1 MIVLPVV
8 GPGGSAT
15 PLIRPESDWSQQN
28 REFVKDFEILARFAS
43 HDLTMDIRQYD
54 WVRPSAGRLLPQRHY
69 LDISLEG
76 GKRRSVLR
84 SDRWAEPQYSGSILY
99 LPPDAIYWGE
109 PALEPRKLLCLSFG
123 NSFLSRV
130 FEEENPLNDA
140 SPQADIQN
148 TQLRRYLLAIASELA
163 SPGFAAGPLL
173 ESLAIGATVELA
185 RWSQLRAD
193 PLNSMVLPHQA
204 QRIEEYIRENLSS
217 ALSISDIGRAC
228 GMSTRN
234 VARVFKQAKGVSI
247 GDFIA
252 RCRIDLAKELLASD
266 ELRIKEV
273 SWRCGFRSSSAF
285 SAAFRTA
292 TGTTPRNFRL
302 RPGLLQ

>member
-1 MIVLPVV
+1 MVPLV
-8 GPGGSAT
+8 GTGGGDGAA
-15 PLIRPESDWSQQN
+15 LIRPESDWSHQN
-28 REFVKDFEILARFAS
+28 REFVQGFEILARFAS

-54 WVRPSAGRLLPQRHY
+54 WVRPSAGHLLPQRHY
-69 LDISLEG
+69 LDISLDG
-76 GKRRSVLR
+76 SMRRSILR
-84 SDRWAEPQYSGSILY
+84 SDRWSEPQYSGSVLY
-99 LPPDAIYWGE
+99 LPPDAIYWGQ
-109 PALEPRKLLCLSFG
+109 PALEKRKLLCLSFG
-123 NSFLSRV
+123 NAFLDQV
-130 FEEENPLNDA
+130 FEGENPLADA
-140 SPQADIQN
+140 VPHADIQN
-148 TQLRRYLLAIASELA
+148 LTLRRYLLAIAGELV

-173 ESLAIGATVELA
+173 EAMAIGATVELA
-185 RWSQLRAD
+185 RWSQLAND
-193 PLNSMVLPHQA
+193 PMNGLVLPHQA
-204 QRIEEYIRENLSS
+204 RRIEEYIRENLSS

-234 VARVFKQAKGVSI
+234 VARVFKQATGGSI

-285 SAAFRTA
+285 SAAFRAA
-292 TGTTPRNFRL
+292 TGTTPRDFRF